1 MSNSIYYV
9 CSYGG
14 SGSTM
19 LCNYLKQYG
28 PSYHIHSRNPPDK
41 LEYTGTIH
49 GGNAHHEH
57 FNGIKIPDSKINQ
70 YKVIFIYKNPI
81 KSIYSIFKNPNHLKH
96 IELPHMINFD
106 KVIEEKKDLYRI
118 TEFYNNYVNNKNK
131 NKNYKIYCIKY
142 EDLFE
147 NMHVLHNVLG
157 LPPIKNKLIKREKV
171 REEPDKDILEYIYKD
186 LLNEM
191 KQNDF
196 IMVK

>member
-1 MSNSIYYV
+1 MSNNIFYV

-14 SGSTM
+14 CGSTM

-28 PSYHIHSRNPPDK
+28 QSFHIHSRNPPNK
-41 LEYTGTIH
+41 LEYTGTVC
-49 GGNAHHEH
+49 GGNVHHEH
-57 FNGIKIPDSKINQ
+57 FNGIKIPDNKINQ

-96 IELPHMINFD
+96 IELPHMIQFD
-106 KVIEEKKDLYRI
+106 KVIEEEKDLYRI
-118 TEFYNNYVNNKNK
+118 NEFYNNYVHKK

-147 NMHVLHNVLG
+147 NMHILHKVLG
-157 LPPIKNKLIKREKV
+157 LPPIKNKLIKKEKI
-171 REEPDKDILEYIYKD
+171 REESHKDILEIIYKD

-191 KQNDF
+191 KQNQF